1 MLFNLTDFAS
11 FQKVNVLSKKMSTTE
26 IWNQFS
32 DRIFGFILSK
42 VNDEEVAKDILQE
55 VFIKIH
61 TKIDTLNERD
71 SLSSW
76 LFTVTRN
83 TIYDYY
89 RQKKVRRKEQKLLV
103 NNTHL
108 FEDEDINHL
117 CETCL
122 HIFIEQLPKD
132 YKEAILAT
140 DLGEL
145 SQKEFASKIGVSYS
159 GLKSRV
165 QRGRAKL
172 NEYFKACCLA
182 TNEAGE
188 SDCEHKDRYAC
199 TC

>member
-1 MLFNLTDFAS
+1 
-11 FQKVNVLSKKMSTTE
+11 MSTTQ

-32 DRIFGFILSK
+32 DRIYAFILSR
-42 VNDEEVAKDILQE
+42 VNDEEIAKDILQE

-61 TKIDTLNERD
+61 TKLDSLDDQN

-76 LFTVTRN
+76 LFTITRN

-89 RQKKVRRKEQKLLV
+89 RHKKVHQKEQATLK
-103 NNTHL
+103 NNVHL
-108 FEDEDINHL
+108 FEDEDINTF

-122 HIFIEQLPKD
+122 HLFIEELPED

-145 SQKEFASKIGVSYS
+145 SQKEYAEQIGLSYS

-165 QRGRAKL
+165 QRGRTQL
-172 NEYFKACCLA
+172 NEHFKKCCLA
-182 TNEAGE
+182 TNSKGE
-188 SDCEHKDRYAC
+188 SDCAHKQNYAC